1 MVQVKDFLNGS
12 WDTVS
17 QEQCNRVKSESE
29 TYRPDGLVER
39 WAVMPWCLFSVYLAP
54 KLFMT
59 IKVADSTR
67 ALSNRGKSE
76 MARGASNHKPESQ
89 ESNHGNTAQRE
100 DI

>member
-1 MVQVKDFLNGS
+1 MCGGFVGGVLRGVRVVVQVKDFLNGS

-17 QEQCNRVKSESE
+17 QEHCNRVKSESE

-59 IKVADSTR
+59 IRSR
-67 ALSNRGKSE
+67 R
-76 MARGASNHKPESQ
+76 
-89 ESNHGNTAQRE
+89 
-100 DI
+100 